1 MRNILITV
9 VLMVQ
14 LISCDTATVKQDNM
28 PAGSTDTSLSF
39 SVIDKDSARIADY
52 RYKKEP
58 VKDMGLAFRYSSK
71 ADSFTLFLDTSRG
84 VYTGKFGNG
93 GITNLELE
101 KMSYYTVNGTDYRIL
116 KLIGDKDVTD
126 GAFSLFLS
134 PDFGLL
140 ISKSNTWR
148 SAKVRCPDKD
158 NTLMALLYRVQTD
171 SGFFTSPVPA
181 LDKNLKTPKVE

>member
-1 MRNILITV
+1 MRNILIAV
-9 VLMVQ
+9 VLTVQ
-14 LISCDTATVKQDNM
+14 FTSCETATVNKDNVL
-28 PAGSTDTSLSF
+28 AASTDTSLSF
-39 SVIDKDSARIADY
+39 SVIDKDSARITDY

-58 VKDMGLAFRYSSK
+58 VKDMGLAFHYSNK

-93 GITNLELE
+93 GMTILELE
-101 KMSYYTVNGTDYRIL
+101 KMSNYTVNGTDYRIL

-171 SGFFTSPVPA
+171 SGYFTNPLPA
-181 LDKNLKTPKVE
+181 LDKKLKTPKVE

>member
-1 MRNILITV
+1 MRNILIAI

-14 LISCDTATVKQDNM
+14 FVSCDTGTVKKDDM
-28 PAGSTDTSLSF
+28 PAPSTDTSLSF
-39 SVIDKDSARIADY
+39 SVIDKDTARIADY
-52 RYKKEP
+52 RYKKEA
-58 VKDMGLAFRYSSK
+58 VKDMGLAFHYSNK
-71 ADSFTLFLDTSRG
+71 ADSFTLFLDTTKG
-84 VYTGKFGNG
+84 IYAGKFGSG

-101 KMSYYTVNGTDYRIL
+101 KMNYYTVNGTDYKIL
-116 KLIGDKDVTD
+116 KLIGDKNVTD

-140 ISKSNTWR
+140 ISKSDTWR

-171 SGFFTSPVPA
+171 SGFFTSPVP
-181 LDKNLKTPKVE
+181 